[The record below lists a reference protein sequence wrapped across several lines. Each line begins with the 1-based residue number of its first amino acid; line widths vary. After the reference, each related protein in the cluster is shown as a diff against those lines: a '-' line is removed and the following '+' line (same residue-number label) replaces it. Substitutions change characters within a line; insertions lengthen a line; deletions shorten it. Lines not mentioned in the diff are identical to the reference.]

1 MQVSEWW
8 YHEDYESG
16 TWLNDVSVIRL
27 DKPLVFDDYVKPL
40 PMVTKGNVL
49 IYTFEFLDFTTAA
62 FQKARFF

>member
-1 MQVSEWW
+1 MMQVSEWW

-27 DKPLVFDDYVKPL
+27 DKPLVFDEYVKPL

-49 IYTFEFLDFTTAA
+49 V
-62 FQKARFF
+62 